1 MKFQK
6 KLALSMALVMVALLA
21 VGCGASNPGSTQ
33 GTKAPATEPSTEPV
47 AITEPSTTQGTK
59 APATEPSTEPVVITE
74 PSTTPETSETV
85 ASDELAKIFADFA
98 MDVPDTL
105 GYAVADIS
113 GDGQPELIVKTGTC
127 EANSKFLFYAW
138 EQNAVT
144 EIGDVSGGHSALALD
159 ENNNLIV
166 YGGQMDAEWA
176 YAVSYIDGVFTVK
189 ELYNRP
195 YPEDGPTKYD
205 NTLDLTFREN

>member
-1 MKFQK
+1 MKIQK

-21 VGCGASNPGSTQ
+21 VGCGASNTGSTQ
-33 GTKAPATEPSTEPV
+33 GTKAPATEPSTEP
-47 AITEPSTTQGTK
+47 I
-59 APATEPSTEPVVITE
+59 VITD

-85 ASDELAKIFADFA
+85 VSDELAKTFADFA

-105 GYAVADIS
+105 GYAVVDIS

-127 EANSKFLFYAW
+127 EADSKFLFYAW

-144 EIGDVSGGHSALALD
+144 EIGDVSGSHSALALD

-166 YGGQMDAEWA
+166 YGGQMVDEWA
-176 YAVSYIDGVFTVK
+176 YAVSYIDGDFTVK

-195 YPEDGPTKYD
+195 YPEDGPTEYD
-205 NTLDLTFREN
+205 NTLDLTSRQN

>member
-33 GTKAPATEPSTEPV
+33 GTKAPATEPSTEPIV
-47 AITEPSTTQGTK
+47 I
-59 APATEPSTEPVVITE
+59 TEPSTEPIVIAE

-85 ASDELAKIFADFA
+85 VSDELAKIFADFA

-144 EIGDVSGGHSALALD
+144 EIGDVSGGHSDLALD